1 MTEIKEQ
8 AISLIRRIPDK
19 NMTYVMGFLKNMEA
33 LAEQEDSREKK
44 MEKFFSAAGKVQI
57 DSDAIDRLRSES
69 MI

>member
-19 NMTYVMGFLKNMEA
+19 NMTYVMGFLKNVEA
-33 LAEQEDSREKK
+33 LAMQEDSREKK
-44 MEKFFSAAGKVQI
+44 MEKFFSAAGKIQI